1 MKKKFALMSLL
12 TLLAVLALP
21 TAAFAA
27 PASGFELDEVIFG
40 HDYVVASGQTVNGS
54 LIVFGGSATIESGGR
69 VNGETVVFGG
79 DLDLKGYVTGSSI
92 VFGGSFTQAADAETT
107 SEVVVFG
114 GDASIAGTV
123 GADLFVFGGDA
134 NLQSTAVIDGDLITP
149 TGEVTRAAGAVVI
162 GNLVDD
168 FDIRDR
174 EIQITPVAPIAPNVP
189 FTRGFDQGWNYGWG
203 FGGDVAWL
211 LFRSFAMAT
220 VALLLVLFMQA
231 HMRRVANALV
241 EQPPLAAGYGL
252 LGIIVAAAATIGL
265 SITLVL
271 LPVAILVPFVVVTAW
286 AFGWISLGLE
296 VGRRLSVAFKAT
308 WSPALEATLGTFALT
323 FATGAVSWIPC
334 LGWLL
339 GVAVGLAG
347 LGAVILTRFGSQAYV
362 PAAPAPALPAPR
374 KRAVRKTRK

>member
-1 MKKKFALMSLL
+1 MKKKFALISLL

-21 TAAFAA
+21 GAALAA
-27 PASGFELDEVIFG
+27 PASGVQLDEVIFG

-54 LIVFGGSATIESGGR
+54 LLVFGGSVTVETGGR
-69 VNGETVVFGG
+69 LNGELVVFGG
-79 DLDLKGYVTGSSI
+79 DVSMSGDVTGSSI
-92 VFGGSFTQAADAETT
+92 LFGGSFSLVAGAEAAR
-107 SEVVVFG
+107 EVVVFG
-114 GDASIAGTV
+114 GDADVAGTL
-123 GADLFVFGGDA
+123 GDDLIVIGGDA
-134 NLQSTAVIDGDLITP
+134 NLQSTAVVNGDLVTP
-149 TGEVTRAAGAVVI
+149 AGEVTRAVGAVVI
-162 GNLVDD
+162 GNLVDN
-168 FDIRDR
+168 FEIRDR
-174 EIQITPVAPIAPNVP
+174 AIQITPVAPVAPNLP

-203 FGGDVAWL
+203 FGGDFAWL

-231 HMRRVANALV
+231 HMRRVADALV

-252 LGIIVAAAATIGL
+252 LGVIVAAAATVGL

-271 LPVAILVPFVVVTAW
+271 IPVAVLVPFVAVTAW

-339 GVAVGLAG
+339 GVALGLAG
-347 LGAVILTRFGSQAYV
+347 FGAVILTRFGSQAYV